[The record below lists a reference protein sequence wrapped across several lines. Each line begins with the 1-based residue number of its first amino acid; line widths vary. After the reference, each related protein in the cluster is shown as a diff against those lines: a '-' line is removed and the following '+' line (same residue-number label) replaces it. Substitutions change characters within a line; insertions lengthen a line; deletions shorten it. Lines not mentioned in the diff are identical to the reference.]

1 MTSYFDLLKGDA
13 LERLKSVPSNSVHAV
28 ITDPPYGL
36 TAGHDTPTMMKCW
49 VEGKTYFN
57 HKTGYAGTSW
67 DSTTPQPELF
77 QEVARV
83 LMPGGFFLA
92 FGATRT
98 IHLTA
103 VSLEF
108 AGLEIRD
115 TLNWVYAPGCQRSKD
130 LSTYDELKNSPNEKR
145 MLEGRRPTLRP
156 GFELI
161 TVARKKLYENQNL
174 LGSVQKYGIGAIN
187 HNAFLDKPNRVA
199 TNVLAVHDL
208 DCDKLA
214 CLCGVSTNPATKYA
228 TPIFPKSEISFPSLQ
243 VAKPK
248 SSERPKSADGTFHE
262 TVKPV
267 ALMRT
272 LIRAFSA
279 PGQIIL
285 DPYLGS
291 GTTAEAALIEGRHI
305 VGCEI
310 TPKYWELIESRF
322 NSLEMRG
329 FDVRQGSPF
338 SLQSTSVLSNN
349 MAAPSI

>member
-1 MTSYFDLLKGDA
+1 
-13 LERLKSVPSNSVHAV
+13 
-28 ITDPPYGL
+28 
-36 TAGHDTPTMMKCW
+36 MMKCW

-57 HKTGYAGTSW
+57 EKTGYAGASW
-67 DSTTPQPELF
+67 DSTTPQPEIL

-83 LMPGGFFLA
+83 LMPGGFLLA

-98 IHLTA
+98 IHLTS

-130 LSTYDELKNSPNEKR
+130 LSTYEEIKNSPKEIK
-145 MLEGRRPTLRP
+145 MLEGKRPTLRP

-174 LGSVQKYGIGAIN
+174 IGSMRKYGVGAID
-187 HNAFLDKPNRVA
+187 HNAFLDKPNSVA

-208 DCDKLA
+208 DCDKLE
-214 CLCGVSTNPATKYA
+214 CFCGVTSNPATKYA
-228 TPIFPKSEISFPSLQ
+228 TPIFPKSEIPFPSLR
-243 VAKPK
+243 VAKPN
-248 SSERPKSADGTFHE
+248 SSEKPQSANGTIHE
-262 TVKPV
+262 TVKPL

-305 VGCEI
+305 IGCEI
-310 TPKYWELIESRF
+310 TPKYWDLIERRF
-322 NSLEMRG
+322 NSLETRG

-349 MAAPSI
+349 ITELSI